1 MAENCKLG
9 HGKKISSHF
18 YAPGENMSV
27 RKLNTLSAQSGY
39 YKIQIDNAFGDIP
52 SFYFFSSS
60 EECIEYVCAYGQ
72 LCKEE
77 KNNLFLI
84 LPFAKISLQEIK

>member
-1 MAENCKLG
+1 MAENCKLWN
-9 HGKKISSHF
+9 GKKISAHF
-18 YAPGENMSV
+18 YAPGEDMTV
-27 RKLNTLSAQSGY
+27 RNTLSAQSGY
-39 YKIQIDNAFGDIP
+39 YKIQIDNAFGEIP

-77 KNNLFLI
+77 KNNSFLI
-84 LPFAKISLQEIK
+84 LPFANISLQEIK